1 MQDPFRLTSFM
12 KICKTCNQ
20 DKPISE
26 YYKHRSVCRA
36 CLSIQYHTN
45 KPLGQGLRKPKPIPE
60 YKTCRDCDQTLSISE
75 FSVWKTKK
83 GLRIDTVC
91 KSCGKESRKEYY
103 YKNRETIRAK
113 AAIVRASKH
122 IPKPKPPRKTI
133 EEVRARTAAYKKR
146 RRNEDPLFRLRSNIG
161 TAIANALSAI
171 KHKKS
176 NSTEEIIG
184 CSFAQLKEHLESQFL
199 PGMNWS
205 NRELW
210 HIDHI
215 VPQSL
220 ATTEQQVIM
229 LNHYTNLRPLWIID
243 NLHKAAAITEEVKT
257 HSLYTKLYT
266 L

>member
-1 MQDPFRLTSFM
+1 MWQ
-12 KICKTCNQ
+12 
-20 DKPISE
+20 
-26 YYKHRSVCRA
+26 
-36 CLSIQYHTN
+36 
-45 KPLGQGLRKPKPIPE
+45 PK
-60 YKTCRDCDQTLSISE
+60 KRVS
-75 FSVWKTKK
+75 
-83 GLRIDTVC
+83 LRIDTVC
-91 KSCGKESRKEYY
+91 KSCRKEYY

-113 AAIVRASKH
+113 AASKR
-122 IPKPKPPRKTI
+122 IPKPKPPRRTI

-171 KHKKS
+171 KHRKS